1 MTMTDPIADM
11 LTRIRNANVAMHDD
25 VTMPSSKLK
34 ESLAAVL
41 QKEGY
46 IQAFRVDQEEG
57 KPSKTLT
64 IDMKYSE
71 ARERVITGIRR
82 VSKPGLRV
90 YTKADVG
97 PPCPRGPGCRRRL
110 DQQGS
115 AHRSRGSSP
124 AHRWRDPLL
133 RLVGGDMSRVGQA
146 PIPVPSGVDVKIEG
160 RVVTVKGPKGELSRT
175 LPDRL
180 SITLDEGEL
189 TVARADEERESRA
202 LHGLFRSLVA
212 NMVTGVT
219 EGYRRG
225 LEIVGVGYRATAQGD
240 RALELAVGYSHTVK
254 VQAPEGITFEVPS
267 NTRIDV
273 VGIDKETVGQVAAD
287 IRAIRKPE
295 PYKGKGIRYQ
305 GEVVRRKAGKAASA
319 G

>member
-1 MTMTDPIADM
+1 
-11 LTRIRNANVAMHDD
+11 
-25 VTMPSSKLK
+25 
-34 ESLAAVL
+34 
-41 QKEGY
+41 
-46 IQAFRVDQEEG
+46 
-57 KPSKTLT
+57 
-64 IDMKYSE
+64 
-71 ARERVITGIRR
+71 
-82 VSKPGLRV
+82 
-90 YTKADVG
+90 
-97 PPCPRGPGCRRRL
+97 
-110 DQQGS
+110 
-115 AHRSRGSSP
+115 
-124 AHRWRDPLL
+124 
-133 RLVGGDMSRVGQA
+133 MSRVGQA
-146 PIPVPSGVDVKIEG
+146 PIPVPSGVEVKIEG

-175 LPDRL
+175 LPEQL
-180 SITLDEGEL
+180 SITQADGEL

-254 VQAPEGITFEVPS
+254 VEAPEGITFEVPS

-273 VGIDKETVGQVAAD
+273 VGIDKEKVGQVAAD

-295 PYKGKGIRYQ
+295 PYKGKGIRYE
-305 GEVVRRKAGKAASA
+305 GEQVRRKAGKAASA